1 MYGQCGFANIVEERG
16 QAGVTWP
23 GDGGHGGLVVDTEA
37 DNIRA
42 GGEVC
47 GILERAA
54 GRVEFG
60 IEYRHVPW
68 EGNEVGANDRAG
80 YVEVDEGCAHFAFG
94 L

>member
-1 MYGQCGFANIVEERG
+1 MSILRLTTFEPGERFA
-16 QAGVTWP
+16 AYWS
-23 GDGGHGGLVVDTEA
+23 
-37 DNIRA
+37 
-42 GGEVC
+42 
-47 GILERAA
+47 AA

-68 EGNEVGANDRAG
+68 EGDEVGANDRAG